1 MGALS
6 PTRTL
11 IRELPYQGHIRHL
24 LGVQKQQYQ
33 CNIHPIVPAVNT
45 VSIYVV

>member
-11 IRELPYQGHIRHL
+11 IKVENYQGYIRHL
-24 LGVQKQQYQ
+24 LGIQKQQYQ